1 MLYVVLERKNNF
13 LGYKKTG
20 SIRQKIDI
28 YPKGLVHGPGPKI
41 AIFLTFFF
49 CQYRREKCVLSYCRT
64 RKRLFWLKKTR
75 RSERQKMDFFPKRLL
90 HGFGPKLAIFPIF
103 FLFANIGQQNVF
115 YHILEG
121 KNAFLGKKKKT
132 RSSENQK
139 IKIFPKGLVR
149 GLGPK
154 LVIFPS
160 YFFRR

>member
-49 CQYRREKCVLSYCRT
+49 CQYRPAKCVLSYSR
-64 RKRLFWLKKTR
+64 RKKRLFWLKKTR
-75 RSERQKMDFFPKRLL
+75 SSQNQKM
-90 HGFGPKLAIFPIF
+90 
-103 FLFANIGQQNVF
+103 
-115 YHILEG
+115 
-121 KNAFLGKKKKT
+121 
-132 RSSENQK
+132 
-139 IKIFPKGLVR
+139 KIFPKELVR

-154 LVIFPS
+154 LAIFPT